1 MVGNNRPLS
10 NGNVGNS
17 ATTSNRRQLPNLNA
31 AAAPR
36 RKEPADPQTRAAYRE
51 LQQLRNSIMSQYNI
65 KNATSVLS
73 DTSLKQIVNIVF
85 QSLVADSNSLTLS
98 LFRLLNFLSMREN
111 LLW

>member
-10 NGNVGNS
+10 NANIGNS
-17 ATTSNRRQLPNLNA
+17 SSASNRRQLPNLNA
-31 AAAPR
+31 GTPR

-73 DTSLKQIVNIVF
+73 DTSLKQIVSIIALVSCNGIQVF
-85 QSLVADSNSLTLS
+85 
-98 LFRLLNFLSMREN
+98 
-111 LLW
+111 